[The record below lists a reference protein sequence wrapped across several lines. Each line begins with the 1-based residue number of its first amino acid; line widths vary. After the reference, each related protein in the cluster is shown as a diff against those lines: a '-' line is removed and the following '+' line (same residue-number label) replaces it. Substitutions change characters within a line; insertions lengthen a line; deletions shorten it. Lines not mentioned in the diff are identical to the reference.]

1 VSHFYNFNSFIEDN
15 FVVSKL
21 LGSMKR
27 IILSATILFVL
38 GFMACNSQDNPK
50 SETKKQALSLEK
62 NIDDMNSF
70 ISLFEIPA
78 TDISRAINFYQAIL
92 DVNIEKMEIPG
103 MEMGIFPYEEQ
114 MVTGV
119 IMKGEGYTP
128 SADGITIYL
137 DGGDN
142 LQTILDK
149 VEKNGGEI
157 IVPKTA
163 HADESGFFALFLDTE
178 GNKLGLNSPN

>member
-1 VSHFYNFNSFIEDN
+1 MN
-15 FVVSKL
+15 K
-21 LGSMKR
+21 K
-27 IILSATILFVL
+27 IIYALTILAF
-38 GFMACNSQDNPK
+38 GFASCKNQNKPNLEAKKVESTVNKTTDNM
-50 SETKKQALSLEK
+50 K
-62 NIDDMNSF
+62 NY

-92 DVNIEKMEIPG
+92 DINIEKMEMPG
-103 MEMGIFPYEEQ
+103 MEMGIFPYENQ

-119 IMKGEGYTP
+119 IMKGEGFKP
-128 SADGITIYL
+128 SADGVTIYL
-137 DGGDN
+137 NGGDN

-149 VEKNGGEI
+149 VGVNGGKV
-157 IVPKTA
+157 IVSKTA